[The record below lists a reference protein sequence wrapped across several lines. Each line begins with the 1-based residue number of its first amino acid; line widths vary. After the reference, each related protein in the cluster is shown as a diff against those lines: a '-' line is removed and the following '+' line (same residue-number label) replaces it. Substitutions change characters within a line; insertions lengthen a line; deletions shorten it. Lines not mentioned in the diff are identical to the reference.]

1 MLDADAR
8 DRVIIALDCDRDRA
22 LELGH
27 ALAGK
32 ASWIKIGM
40 TVQPGEFA
48 KVTVLLLAASVVAK
62 YEGRLDDP
70 REYIKALIILAIPFL
85 CIMTQPD
92 LGTGLVYLFIDAT
105 A

>member
-40 TVQPGEFA
+40 TLYYA
-48 KVTVLLLAASVVAK
+48 
-62 YEGRLDDP
+62 EGP
-70 REYIKALIILAIPFL
+70 AI
-85 CIMTQPD
+85 
-92 LGTGLVYLFIDAT
+92 VE
-105 A
+105 